1 MRFFNE
7 MKVLSSYD
15 DGRISIE
22 ELKEMAK
29 WQLADIVAEKVVKEA
44 KVKVNPEGTYIIAT
58 WDTVNPDEEYEV
70 FEWPTP

>member
-44 KVKVNPEGTYIIAT
+44 KVKVNPEGTSIIAT

-70 FEWPTP
+70 LEWPTP

>member
-58 WDTVNPDEEYEV
+58 WDTVNPDKEYEV
-70 FEWPTP
+70 LKWPTP